1 MAHATVQEYE
11 TYTATTAPAGL
22 ALLLTR
28 ASRLVDKELLCA
40 VYDVDE
46 TGTATNPKVLAAL
59 REATCEQV
67 AAWIPAEEDGTGVS
81 EMYGTVSI
89 GSVTLARAQGRGAGG
104 GGSAADHLAPQARLV
119 LEQAG
124 LTGHAPQTQSN

>member
-11 TYTATTAPAGL
+11 TYSGTTAPPNA

-28 ASRLVDKELLCA
+28 ASRLVDRELLCT

-46 TGTATNPKVLAAL
+46 LGTATDPKVLAAL

-89 GSVTLARAQGRGAGG
+89 GSVTLARGAGG

-124 LTGHAPQTQSN
+124 LTGHAPQTQSS